1 MARKWM
7 TFSFDDG
14 TVQDR
19 RLVAL
24 LDRYGLKG
32 TFNLNSG
39 LFGQVHNIIHDGISV
54 CHDEIAAAEV
64 FQLYRDHEVAVHTL
78 THPNLL
84 ECSQEEVIRQVGED
98 ARALSAL
105 TGREITGMAYPGGPF
120 YNKEIMRTIVEHT
133 PVRWAR
139 TVNCHHTFR
148 LPDRW
153 MEWHPTAYQNDADLM
168 ELADRF
174 LRLETE
180 EDQLF
185 YLWGHSFEFD
195 KYKSWDAFERFCE
208 KIGGHGTVT
217 YATNGEI
224 FRWYQAKDAKKG
236 LIFPRLSSIIEEG
249 GACSCLNE

>member
-1 MARKWM
+1 MMGRKWM

-19 RLVAL
+19 RLIAL
-24 LDRYGLKG
+24 LDRYGLKC

-39 LFGQVHNIIHDGISV
+39 LFGQVHDIAHDGIAV
-54 CHDEIAAAEV
+54 CHDELTREEAA
-64 FQLYRDHEVAVHTL
+64 QLYRNHEVAVHTL

-84 ECSQEEVIRQVGED
+84 ECSREEVIRQVGQD
-98 ARALSAL
+98 AETLAALMNQ
-105 TGREITGMAYPGGPF
+105 EITGMAYPCGPF
-120 YNKEIMRTIVEHT
+120 YNEDIIQTIVENT

-139 TVNCHHTFR
+139 TVNCHHSFH
-148 LPDRW
+148 LPERW
-153 MEWHPTAYQNDADLM
+153 MEWHPTAYQNDGDLM

-174 LRLETE
+174 LDMETE

-195 KYKSWDAFERFCE
+195 KYRSWDAFERFCE
-208 KIGGHGTVT
+208 KIGGHETVT

-224 FRWYQAKDAKKG
+224 YRWYAAKDVKKG
-236 LIFPRLSSIIEEG
+236 
-249 GACSCLNE
+249 